1 MKSRLIGYFIF
12 DTISQLVHWILA
24 TRSLQPRDQRT
35 KPFIRCGL
43 IGKLLLH
50 VTFFSRLTALQS
62 PFCFSFEKTTATL
75 IKKKKTH
82 QVATMFKEL
91 KKQQHKMV
99 WHCSNDE
106 YATKLIAVD
115 SFVLNIRRGGVYL
128 DFNRCLERTHFEAW
142 PVRRT
147 DNIFVDDYLIDLFRF
162 SLHRY

>member
-1 MKSRLIGYFIF
+1 
-12 DTISQLVHWILA
+12 
-24 TRSLQPRDQRT
+24 
-35 KPFIRCGL
+35 
-43 IGKLLLH
+43 
-50 VTFFSRLTALQS
+50 
-62 PFCFSFEKTTATL
+62 
-75 IKKKKTH
+75 
-82 QVATMFKEL
+82 MFKEL